1 MNFCQIVI
9 LISLA
14 YGATAY
20 DHRYSY
26 YSKPLQFVKPKAF
39 EVERKLTTEENPC
52 TEEVLRAPEVQAFR
66 DPLDSR
72 TYIVCTDVFEFE
84 RMPCST
90 GTFFDPKIQHC
101 VPKDYVPPV
110 CPVGLCKNNADC
122 IIDEVKNEY
131 QCMCRTGFTGF
142 FCETDIDE
150 CALEGNKA
158 CAGGKCIDQLN
169 GYYCDFGNK
178 LGVSQSETIPIPC
191 TLLDLSLDKQF
202 FEVPSAG
209 GNVFLQ
215 CTGVSQ
221 FVVSRCADMLFWNQ
235 EIKTCSIERPK
246 TKTGVCLSYPCKNDG
261 ECNDL
266 GEGKFQCL
274 CRPGFTG
281 QLCEH
286 VIDFCASSPCKNDG
300 KCVSHPAGYNCIC
313 KNKIVD
319 DSCLSGIE
327 NPCKKTSEYLAHR
340 LSTNKFFLCGIDG
353 LAFLKSCASGLVW
366 DDLVKTCVSLEL
378 LKKKPKKAV
387 KSIFDTP
394 VVKA

>member
-1 MNFCQIVI
+1 MITLSYLRCKPSEIHSTRALTSFARTCSSSNECHAQQALFSTPKFSIVSRRI
-9 LISLA
+9 MCRLFA
-14 YGATAY
+14 PQVCAKTMPTA
-20 DHRYSY
+20 
-26 YSKPLQFVKPKAF
+26 L
-39 EVERKLTTEENPC
+39 LT
-52 TEEVLRAPEVQAFR
+52 R
-66 DPLDSR
+66 SR
-72 TYIVCTDVFEFE
+72 TNI
-84 RMPCST
+84 
-90 GTFFDPKIQHC
+90 
-101 VPKDYVPPV
+101 
-110 CPVGLCKNNADC
+110 N
-122 IIDEVKNEY
+122 
-131 QCMCRTGFTGF
+131 
-142 FCETDIDE
+142 
-150 CALEGNKA
+150 A
-158 CAGGKCIDQLN
+158 CAAPALLASFVRPTLMNVLWKATKPVLVNNKLKNKNIKIFLIKILKGGKCIDQLN

-281 QLCEH
+281 QLCEQ

-319 DSCLSGIE
+319 DSCLSGELISLVFAIDLASIE
-327 NPCKKTSEYLAHR
+327 
-340 LSTNKFFLCGIDG
+340 STF
-353 LAFLKSCASGLVW
+353 
-366 DDLVKTCVSLEL
+366 
-378 LKKKPKKAV
+378 
-387 KSIFDTP
+387 
-394 VVKA
+394 